1 MRSAQKSQ
9 HSQIQCLDDVQP
21 RRLILAGGL
30 MKAAR
35 MDPLI
40 EKVAELDGS
49 EFCRYCAFILSF
61 VSRSR
66 GS

>member
-49 EFCRYCAFILSF
+49 AILAATVHPF
-61 VSRSR
+61 
-66 GS
+66 